1 MDNLEKI
8 VSLAKRRGF
17 IYPSSDIYGGLAGAW
32 DYGPLGVLLKNNIK
46 SLWWKKF
53 VLDRDD
59 MCGIDSAILMNTKVW
74 EASGHIKEFSDKLVE
89 CKKCHKRFRAEQ
101 LTEEFCCHVCGGEI
115 TEPRKFNTMFKTSIG
130 SVEDSASQIYLRPET
145 AQGMFVNFKN
155 IVDSFHPKIPFGI
168 AQIGKAFRNEI
179 TPCDFIF
186 RIREFEQMEI
196 EYFIK
201 QPNGVLAWEK
211 SFEYWLN
218 QMHDWMKEIGISGKN
233 IFDRE
238 VEEKD
243 RAHYSKRTIDIDY
256 NYSFGRGELYGIA
269 YRADFDLKNHG
280 LDYYDEETK
289 ETFTPHVIEP
299 TFGIDRTILAL
310 LCEAYSEDE
319 MGGEK
324 RIVLKFNPKI
334 APVKA
339 AVFPLLKNKP
349 ELVEK
354 AKEVYAM
361 VKKDSPAGEAGI
373 QPAMFDDNGNIG
385 KRYRRQDEI
394 GTPFCVTIDFETLDN
409 DTVTVRSRDTG
420 EQERVKID
428 ELTKFLKDAILK

>member
-59 MCGIDSAILMNTKVW
+59 MYGIDSAILMNTKVW

-101 LTEEFCCHVCGGEI
+101 LKEEFCCHVCGGEI
-115 TEPRKFNTMFKTSIG
+115 TEPRKFNTMFKTLIG
-130 SVEDSASQIYLRPET
+130 SAEDSASQIYLRPET

-155 IVDSFHPKIPFGI
+155 IIDSFHPKIPFGI

-256 NYSFGRGELYGIA
+256 NYPFGRGELYGIA

-394 GTPFCVTIDFETLDN
+394 GTPFCVTVDFETLDN

-428 ELTKFLKDAILK
+428 ELTKFLHNAIS

>member
-1 MDNLEKI
+1 
-8 VSLAKRRGF
+8 
-17 IYPSSDIYGGLAGAW
+17 
-32 DYGPLGVLLKNNIK
+32 
-46 SLWWKKF
+46 
-53 VLDRDD
+53 
-59 MCGIDSAILMNTKVW
+59 
-74 EASGHIKEFSDKLVE
+74 
-89 CKKCHKRFRAEQ
+89 
-101 LTEEFCCHVCGGEI
+101 
-115 TEPRKFNTMFKTSIG
+115 MFKTFIG

-256 NYSFGRGELYGIA
+256 NYPFGRGELCGIA

-373 QPAMFDDNGNIG
+373 QPVMFDDNGNIG

-409 DTVTVRSRDTG
+409 GTVTVRSRDTG